1 MILHKISKYKFKMFR
16 NAEDDLNELMVFEGH
31 QSLIKDSAQKK
42 YLWSNLIKFLHLL
55 TFDTLNIVLC
65 ALNYYTI
72 GIITNS
78 LFALIHVVIFFLDI
92 IFRKMNCKR
101 EKKYSQL
108 IFDALY
114 FVSTYL
120 VLLSFLLY
128 LFSYTRNPIS

>member
-1 MILHKISKYKFKMFR
+1 MFR

>member
-1 MILHKISKYKFKMFR
+1 MFR

-31 QSLIKDSAQKK
+31 QSLIKDSTQKK